1 MVQIFIIFYKDH
13 DMVKTSILVVFV
25 ALGMMMSGCSKT
37 WSGVKQDSSDAW
49 NASKKAVHEATA

>member
-1 MVQIFIIFYKDH
+1 MK
-13 DMVKTSILVVFV
+13 KTSILAVFI

-37 WSGVKQDSSDAW
+37 WNGVKQDSSDAW